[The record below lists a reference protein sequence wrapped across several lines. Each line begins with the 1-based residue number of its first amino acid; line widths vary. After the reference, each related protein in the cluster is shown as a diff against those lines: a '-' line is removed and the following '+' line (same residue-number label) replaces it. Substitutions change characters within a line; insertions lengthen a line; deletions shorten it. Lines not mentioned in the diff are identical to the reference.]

1 MSEKRN
7 IPALRFKGF
16 TDAWEQR
23 KLGEIV
29 TRIVRKNENNETN
42 LPLTISAEYGLVDQ
56 VTFFNNRVASSN
68 LAGYY
73 LLYKGDFAYNKS
85 TSLGATWGTIKRLE
99 LYDKGAVSTL
109 YIVFKPLENID
120 STYLLYFYETDKWH
134 KDVRQIAAEG
144 ARNHGLLNISADD
157 FFKTTLN
164 VPSLEEQRKIGEML
178 SKVSTLITL
187 HQRKL
192 DKLCNIKKSLLEKMF
207 PQEGKSVPAL
217 RFKGFTD
224 AWEQRKLEDYLIVS
238 KEINSNEEFT
248 KDDVLSV
255 SGEFGVVNQIEF
267 QGRSFAGNS
276 VVPYGVVR
284 TGDVIYTK
292 SPLRT
297 NPFGII
303 KTNKLTPGIVSTL
316 YAVYHPKENVDSC
329 FVHVYFEQNA
339 RVNNYLHP
347 LVNKGAKNDMKVS
360 DENALKGNVI
370 FPSRREQS
378 AICVIF
384 ERLDTLITLHQ
395 RKVEKLKNLKSALL
409 EKMFV

>member
-1 MSEKRN
+1 MSKTSYFS
-7 IPALRFKGF
+7 IPFHYF
-16 TDAWEQR
+16 CHHAWEQR

-85 TSLGATWGTIKRLE
+85 TSLGAPWGTIKRLE

-187 HQRKL
+187 HQRKINKQKVRKQHNL
-192 DKLCNIKKSLLEKMF
+192 IKCLNI
-207 PQEGKSVPAL
+207 A
-217 RFKGFTD
+217 
-224 AWEQRKLEDYLIVS
+224 
-238 KEINSNEEFT
+238 
-248 KDDVLSV
+248 
-255 SGEFGVVNQIEF
+255 
-267 QGRSFAGNS
+267 
-276 VVPYGVVR
+276 
-284 TGDVIYTK
+284 TG
-292 SPLRT
+292 
-297 NPFGII
+297 G
-303 KTNKLTPGIVSTL
+303 
-316 YAVYHPKENVDSC
+316 H
-329 FVHVYFEQNA
+329 
-339 RVNNYLHP
+339 
-347 LVNKGAKNDMKVS
+347 
-360 DENALKGNVI
+360 DEL
-370 FPSRREQS
+370 
-378 AICVIF
+378 
-384 ERLDTLITLHQ
+384 
-395 RKVEKLKNLKSALL
+395 
-409 EKMFV
+409 